1 MFEYAIE
8 VLEYTL
14 QCAEENLVSGLW
26 KLEKIPLKLHK
37 LHIKELSVAI
47 KLLQKESDDT
57 EDKILKIL
65 DGEGEK

>member
-8 VLEYTL
+8 VLEYTH

-37 LHIKELSVAI
+37 AHIKELSAAI
-47 KLLQKESDDT
+47 EILQKE
-57 EDKILKIL
+57 
-65 DGEGEK
+65 GER